1 MDAVSRLLRLAH
13 IEGIPDLR
21 CLTAGQFTMN
31 RVAPGP
37 GKVPFHLVVEG
48 RCTVSTRLSAVELG
62 PGDLLVLPHG
72 DAHRVCVTAGPP
84 RPFTEE
90 PGPVFTTRRSLG
102 AEPELD
108 LYSGHYQTDS
118 AMGTLLFRTLPPLV
132 HVTLGVYGAG
142 LADVLRGGARFDRL
156 GARSLLGS
164 LFGALLDIAL
174 RSRPEQRLDTPA
186 LWTAVGD
193 DTLGK
198 VIAGIVERPGEPWTI
213 ERMAAAASMSR
224 ATFLRRF
231 TARTGTTVASL
242 LTTIRM
248 MVAADLLTRSDHSV
262 SHIARQVGYNS
273 ESAFAQAFRAAVGTQ
288 PNRFRKEVGTRR

>member
-1 MDAVSRLLRLAH
+1 MDAVSRLLRSAH
-13 IEGIPDLR
+13 IEGTLGLR
-21 CLTAGQFTMN
+21 CRTAGQFTLD
-31 RVAPGP
+31 RAAPGP
-37 GKVPFHLVVEG
+37 GHAPFLLVVEG
-48 RCTVSTRLSAVELG
+48 RCTVSTCASTVDLG
-62 PGDLLVLPHG
+62 PGDLLLLPHG
-72 DAHRVCVTAGPP
+72 DAHQVCVATGPR
-84 RPFTEE
+84 RPFVEE
-90 PGPVFTTRRSLG
+90 VGPVFTTRRSVG
-102 AEPELD
+102 VEPELD
-108 LYSGHYQTDS
+108 LYLGHYRVNS
-118 AMGTLLFRTLPPLV
+118 ATGTLLFRTLPPLV
-132 HVTLGVYGAG
+132 HVTLGVSGAG

-156 GARSLLGS
+156 GTESLVRF
-164 LFGALLDIAL
+164 LFDALLDIAL

-213 ERMAAAASMSR
+213 ERMATAASMSR

-248 MVAADLLTRSDHSV
+248 MAAADLLTRSDHSV
-262 SHIARQVGYNS
+262 SHIARQVGYSS

-288 PNRFRKEVGTRR
+288 PARFRKEVGARR